1 MDRHETGRILDAI
14 RDARASGRRAAIA
27 TVVRLRGS
35 AYRREGARI
44 LIREDGTY
52 ECLLSGGCLEPA
64 VVDAAAR
71 VIASGE
77 PATVTFDLADESV
90 FGLGI
95 GCGGAVDVRIER
107 VDDDPVTGAWLDVLE
122 RGAPAVLVT
131 PLSSASGRLLVH
143 PDGSTT
149 GGFSDPALDADATAR
164 ALARLNAGSRSAAE
178 RLGTAEMFYEISE
191 PPPRLVLFGAGDD
204 ARPLALLGRQ
214 VGFVVTVVDSR
225 AGLLTPVRFPRATLV
240 PIDFA
245 RPAGTLSLD
254 ERCFIVIMN
263 HQLERDRASLALALD
278 SPAPY
283 IGVLGTRARYD
294 RLIASL
300 RAHSEVASGTQA
312 LDRVRNP
319 IGLAL
324 GAETPEEIAVSIV
337 AELLAVRRGFD
348 GGFLDG
354 REASI
359 HRPAAS
365 RAFAR
370 S

>member
-1 MDRHETGRILDAI
+1 MDRHETRRILGAI
-14 RDARASGRRAAIA
+14 RQARASGHRVAIA

-35 AYRREGARI
+35 AYRREGART
-44 LIREDGTY
+44 LIREDRTY

-64 VVDAAAR
+64 VVEAAAQ

-107 VDDDPVTGAWLDVLE
+107 VDADPVTAAWLDVLE
-122 RGAPAVLVT
+122 QGAPAVLVT
-131 PLSSASGRLLVH
+131 ALSSVSGRLLVH
-143 PDGSTT
+143 DDGTT
-149 GGFSDPALDADATAR
+149 IGGLSDPALDAEATAR
-164 ALARLNAGSRSAAE
+164 ALARLNAGSCSEAE
-178 RLGTAEMFYEISE
+178 RLGTAEMFYEISA

-204 ARPLALLGRQ
+204 ARPLATLAQ
-214 VGFVVTVVDSR
+214 QTGFAVTVVDSR
-225 AGLLTPVRFPRATLV
+225 AGLLTSVRFPGATLIT
-240 PIDFA
+240 IDYA
-245 RPAGTLSLD
+245 RPDGTLSLD
-254 ERCFIVIMN
+254 EQYFVVIMN
-263 HQLERDRASLALALD
+263 HQLERDRQGLALALR
-278 SPAPY
+278 SPARY

-294 RLIASL
+294 RLLAALREHGDVTATTESL
-300 RAHSEVASGTQA
+300 G
-312 LDRVRNP
+312 RVRNP

-337 AELLAVRRGFD
+337 GELLAVRRGFD
-348 GGFLDG
+348 GGFLNG
-354 REASI
+354 RGESI